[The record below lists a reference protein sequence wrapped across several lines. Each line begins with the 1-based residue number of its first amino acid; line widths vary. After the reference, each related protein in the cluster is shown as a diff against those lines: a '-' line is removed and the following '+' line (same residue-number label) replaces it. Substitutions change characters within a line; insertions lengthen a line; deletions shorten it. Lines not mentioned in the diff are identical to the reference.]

1 MITEIIIP
9 VLLLTLAFAIVG
21 ILAFENFAKA
31 MRAKVAGSM
40 RDAEDEP

>member
-1 MITEIIIP
+1 MIAIT
-9 VLLLTLAFAIVG
+9 VAALLLTLTVAIVV

-31 MRAKVAGSM
+31 MRAKVDNSM